1 MKCGQVVLVNYPFTD
16 HSASK
21 VRPALVVSGDSF
33 NIRGDI
39 VVVPISAQESLN
51 DDHVF
56 PLDSAE
62 PYFPATGLKAASRCV
77 RWSKPM
83 TISRSVIHRLLGH
96 MPEPQL
102 GQIRKAIRF
111 IFE

>member
-16 HSASK
+16 HSGSK
-21 VRPALVVSGDSF
+21 VRPALVVSSDYF
-33 NIRGDI
+33 NKRGDFI
-39 VVVPISAQESLN
+39 VVPISAQENPN
-51 DDHVF
+51 DDYVF

-62 PYFPATGLKAASRCV
+62 PYFAATLLKPASRCV
-77 RWSKPM
+77 RWSKLM
-83 TISRSVIHRLLGH
+83 TISRSVVHSRLGH

-102 GQIRKAIRF
+102 GQIRKAIRS